1 MTTRSPISEAA
12 KPKSARSVPAAEPSA
27 NAGSPKGFGLDEVVA
42 ADTALSDVD
51 GARGRLV
58 LRGHPLEEL
67 AGSASFEATLGLLW
81 EGRLPDAAAERRLRS
96 ALGAKRL
103 EAHQELA
110 RLGSALKLEEPMA
123 ALRAAVATLT
133 NTDDERETALRLTG
147 SIAVF
152 AGAWHRLRSGQP
164 AVVPEPTLSHAAD
177 LLRLVGADGTPA
189 LAAALDAYLVTV
201 ADHGLNASTFA
212 ARVVASTAS
221 DTVSAVTAA
230 IGALKGKLHGGAP
243 GPVLDLLDRI
253 GSAENAERTLSQLL
267 ASGERI
273 MGMGHRVYRT
283 RDPRAE
289 VLERA
294 TLGLG
299 PGPHAARVALARSVE
314 RTATE
319 LLATKY
325 PDRKL
330 CANVE
335 FFTAVLLEAVG
346 IPRELFSA
354 VFAAG
359 RVAGWCAHIAEQR
372 ATGRIVRPSSR
383 YVGPPTAVTP
393 LAL

>member
-1 MTTRSPISEAA
+1 MTTRSPVFDAA
-12 KPKSARSVPAAEPSA
+12 QPNSAPLPTVAARA
-27 NAGSPKGFGLDEVVA
+27 NAGQPQGFGLDEVVA

-51 GARGRLV
+51 GVRGRLV
-58 LRGHPLEEL
+58 LRGYPIEEL
-67 AGSASFEATLGLLW
+67 AGTVSFEATFGLLW
-81 EGRLPDAAAERRLRS
+81 EGRLPDAAAERSLRS
-96 ALGAKRL
+96 ALGRTRL
-103 EAHQELA
+103 EAHHELA
-110 RLGSALKLEEPMA
+110 QLGSALKLDDPMA
-123 ALRAAVATLT
+123 ALRAAIATQT
-133 NTDDERETALRLTG
+133 TAGDERATALRLTG

-152 AGAWHRLRSGQP
+152 VGAWHRLHSGQP
-164 AVVPEPTLSHAAD
+164 AVIPEPTLSHAAD
-177 LLRLVGADGTPA
+177 LLRLIGAEATPA

-253 GSAENAERTLSQLL
+253 GTAENAERTLRQVLD
-267 ASGERI
+267 SGERI

-299 PGPHAARVALARSVE
+299 PGPHAARVALARNVE

-319 LLATKY
+319 LLAAKS

-393 LAL
+393 LAV